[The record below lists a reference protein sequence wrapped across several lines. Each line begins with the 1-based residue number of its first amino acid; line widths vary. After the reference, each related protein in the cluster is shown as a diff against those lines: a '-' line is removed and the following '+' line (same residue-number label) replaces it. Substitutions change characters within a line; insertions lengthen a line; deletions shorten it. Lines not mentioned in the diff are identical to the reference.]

1 MESLIE
7 EGVDTVFGMPGAQV
21 LQIYAELFRY
31 KNSIRHILVSHEQH
45 AAHAADAYAR
55 SSGRTGVCI
64 ATSGP
69 GATNLVTGIA
79 AAWMDSSP
87 LVAITGNVPLR
98 LLGKDSFQEVDIT
111 GITMPIVKHNWIVR
125 DAGELAE
132 IIREAFIVTRSG
144 RPGPVLVDIPSD
156 VCAGEA
162 EWKPAAIT
170 VWEDGNALGERAR
183 RLTGWNER
191 VSFSGSDIDGAA
203 AMIRAA
209 QRPMIYAGGGAGISG
224 ASSELIELA
233 ERLNAPVALSLMG
246 IGAFPCG
253 HRLCTGLIGMHGT
266 VASNRAV
273 QKADLL
279 IAAGSRF
286 SERVTSR
293 ADHFARNAKILH
305 LDIDPAEI
313 NKNIPADFHVTGDL
327 KIILGEILQR
337 LPESLITLWNGEPE
351 NLKENPGTKETQKE
365 TQDGAAKLH
374 PRFIMEKTAR
384 VLEDAIVVTDVGQ
397 HQMWAARYYPV
408 SRPRSFITS
417 GGLGAMGFGLGA
429 AIGAKL
435 ANPGRRVVLFSGDG
449 SFRMNCAELATLVN
463 YAIPLLVV
471 VINNGA
477 LGMVRQWQKLFC
489 GENFSETLLG
499 SVPDFPALAAAYGV
513 PGFRADTPQDFCEAL
528 ARAAACLEEGRA
540 ALVEARIDTNEMVLP
555 MVPGGKPVD
564 EQIL

>member
-1 MESLIE
+1 M
-7 EGVDTVFGMPGAQV
+7 
-21 LQIYAELFRY
+21 
-31 KNSIRHILVSHEQH
+31 
-45 AAHAADAYAR
+45 
-55 SSGRTGVCI
+55 
-64 ATSGP
+64 
-69 GATNLVTGIA
+69 
-79 AAWMDSSP
+79 
-87 LVAITGNVPLR
+87 
-98 LLGKDSFQEVDIT
+98 
-111 GITMPIVKHNWIVR
+111 
-125 DAGELAE
+125 
-132 IIREAFIVTRSG
+132 
-144 RPGPVLVDIPSD
+144 
-156 VCAGEA
+156 
-162 EWKPAAIT
+162 
-170 VWEDGNALGERAR
+170 
-183 RLTGWNER
+183 
-191 VSFSGSDIDGAA
+191 
-203 AMIRAA
+203 
-209 QRPMIYAGGGAGISG
+209 
-224 ASSELIELA
+224 
-233 ERLNAPVALSLMG
+233 
-246 IGAFPCG
+246 
-253 HRLCTGLIGMHGT
+253 
-266 VASNRAV
+266 
-273 QKADLL
+273 

-489 GENFSETLLG
+489 GANFSETLLG